1 MINNNTTVHVY
12 IGMLELPLHKDG
24 LVDIRV
30 PGVGYWIERERYW
43 EQGRVKEIAE
53 SRRF

>member
-30 PGVGYWIERERYW
+30 PGVGYWIEREHYW
-43 EQGRVKEIAE
+43 EQGRVREIAE